1 MIQAS
6 ATAGAHLPSGTSETV
21 FSATQVFYRIMIDMQ
36 IWRYLN
42 PFWNRTEA
50 WAPWVTRGFRVLL
63 ILACAW
69 MITRF
74 ASRAMTKLRHSV
86 IGILGRRGELP
97 NPELERRAAT
107 IVMALRKLANSAI
120 WVLAI
125 VMSLQELDYKIEPLL
140 AGLGIAGLA
149 LGLGAQTLIKD
160 WLGGVFLLLEDQV
173 RIGDSVTIGGISGS
187 VEEINLRTVV
197 LRGESGAVHI
207 IPNGS
212 IATLTNFSR
221 EYSYYIFETI
231 LAHRADA
238 AKALEI
244 LGQTGAEVAGL
255 ERFRPLVRAQ
265 LEIMGVD
272 KLGERGAVIRAR
284 IKTAPSQQYGIGREL
299 NRLVKERFDAAGI
312 AFPPP

>member
-1 MIQAS
+1 
-6 ATAGAHLPSGTSETV
+6 
-21 FSATQVFYRIMIDMQ
+21 MQ
-36 IWRYLN
+36 IWRDLN
-42 PFWNRTEA
+42 P
-50 WAPWVTRGFRVLL
+50 WVPRGFRVLL
-63 ILACAW
+63 ILASAW
-69 MITRF
+69 LITRL
-74 ASRAMTKLRHSV
+74 AARAIAQLRHYV
-86 IGILGRRGELP
+86 TGMLGRRGELP

-107 IVMALRKLANSAI
+107 IVMALRKVANSAI

-173 RIGDSVTIGGISGS
+173 RIGDSVTISGISGS
-187 VEEINLRTVV
+187 VEEINLRTIV

-212 IATLTNFSR
+212 IVSLTNFSR

-244 LGQTGAEVAGL
+244 LDQTGTEVAGL
-255 ERFRPLVRAQ
+255 DRFRPIVRAP

-284 IKTAPSQQYGIGREL
+284 IKTLPSQQYGVGREL

>member
-1 MIQAS
+1 
-6 ATAGAHLPSGTSETV
+6 
-21 FSATQVFYRIMIDMQ
+21 MQ
-36 IWRYLN
+36 IWRNLS
-42 PFWNRTEA
+42 
-50 WAPWVTRGFRVLL
+50 PWVLRGFRVLL
-63 ILACAW
+63 ILGCAW
-69 MITRF
+69 VITRV
-74 ASRAMTKLRHSV
+74 AARAIAQLRHYLT
-86 IGILGRRGELP
+86 GILGRRGEHP
-97 NPELERRAAT
+97 DADLERRAAT

-120 WVLAI
+120 WILAI

-173 RIGDSVTIGGISGS
+173 RIGDSVTIGAISGS

-212 IATLTNFSR
+212 ITSLTNFSR

-244 LGQTGAEVAGL
+244 LGQTGAEVAGD
-255 ERFRPLVRAQ
+255 ERFHPIVYAP
-265 LEIMGVD
+265 LEIMGVE

-284 IKTAPSQQYGIGREL
+284 IKTAPSQQYGVGREL
-299 NRLVKERFDAAGI
+299 NRLVKERFDAVGI